1 MAWMDFLTGATPAKL
16 EARGDRLMA
25 SGQWGQAK
33 LAFERALAKFES
45 APEAP
50 SDRCQILETK
60 IQQAREALAREHRGT
75 ALAYLDGGH
84 LREAREYLQLASD
97 LTRDAALGSQL
108 AEALAS
114 LETRLAASSGGF
126 RPPVASPPSTSEVFE
141 GAAAATRHERFQAL
155 CNTLPDAVAEAY
167 ESYGDVFIDGYLALN
182 DGDFEHAVLLL
193 ERALA
198 DASGTDTYI
207 PLELAT
213 AYLNTGRSTEAR
225 TLLETFRRHQPEVLP
240 ACELL
245 CTIYWEAGDFDRAE
259 ALLEALPEALARSRP
274 GTLLKGQTLHRAHR
288 YDAARDFYR
297 DILATHGWD
306 ADLARELAR
315 AQEALNEGREARRL
329 YGEIMEHSRCC
340 RGSVDPQIRH
350 RYAELTFA
358 EGDRS
363 EALLERYLVLAKDLP
378 AQAATHYDRISRIYA
393 AHGNTRESE
402 RFGAFARRARAEQGD
417 PSPPEGSRDHA

>member
-108 AEALAS
+108 AEA
-114 LETRLAASSGGF
+114 
-126 RPPVASPPSTSEVFE
+126 
-141 GAAAATRHERFQAL
+141 
-155 CNTLPDAVAEAY
+155 Y

-240 ACELL
+240 ACEL
-245 CTIYWEAGDFDRAE
+245 
-259 ALLEALPEALARSRP
+259 
-274 GTLLKGQTLHRAHR
+274 
-288 YDAARDFYR
+288 
-297 DILATHGWD
+297 
-306 ADLARELAR
+306 
-315 AQEALNEGREARRL
+315 
-329 YGEIMEHSRCC
+329 
-340 RGSVDPQIRH
+340 
-350 RYAELTFA
+350 
-358 EGDRS
+358 
-363 EALLERYLVLAKDLP
+363 
-378 AQAATHYDRISRIYA
+378 RIYA